1 MATQS
6 ESRPLSGTR
15 ILDFTRVLSGP
26 YCTALLADVGA
37 EVIKVEPPTG
47 DDYRHIGPFMGDE
60 SILFQAVNRG
70 KRSII
75 LDLTKRDDLGVALQ
89 LAATVDVV
97 VENFRPG
104 VADKL
109 GISWDA
115 LSSVNPRLIYA
126 SISGFGQSGAH
137 ANRPAYDIIIQ
148 ALSGIMFVTGDA
160 EREPTLIGESIA
172 DVVAGLFASWA
183 IVVALNERHRTGRGR
198 RIDVAMLD
206 AMIALQP
213 LVLAR
218 YIATGQPP
226 QRVGNRHPL
235 SAPFGVFRAADGPIV
250 LAVLN
255 DKLMRTL
262 CTVIGRPDMFVD
274 PRFATDSARL
284 ANEPVLRA
292 FIEEWTLGRSRT
304 QAVGELEAAGVPAA
318 VIQDIS
324 EALQMSALASRDIL
338 QDVEHPELGRL
349 QVPQQPAV
357 FIGVTRGGTSPAPC
371 LGEHSRLIR
380 DGMLAP

>member
-1 MATQS
+1 MTTHS

-37 EVIKVEPPTG
+37 EVIKVEPPAG
-47 DDYRHIGPFMGDE
+47 DDYRHIGPFVGDE

-75 LDLTKRDDLGVALQ
+75 LDLTKRNDLGAAFR
-89 LAATVDVV
+89 LAASVDVV

-126 SISGFGQSGAH
+126 SVSGFGQSGPQAS
-137 ANRPAYDIIIQ
+137 RPAYDIIIQ
-148 ALSGIMFVTGDA
+148 ALSGVMSVTGDP
-160 EREPTLIGESIA
+160 ERDPTLIGESIA

-183 IVVALNERHRTGRGR
+183 ILVALNERHRTGRGR

-255 DKLMRTL
+255 DKLMRAL
-262 CTVIGRPDMFVD
+262 CTVIGRADMLVD

-284 ANEPVLRA
+284 ANEPALRGL
-292 FIEEWTLGRSRT
+292 IEEWTLRRSKT

-318 VIQDIS
+318 AIQDIS
-324 EALQMSALASRDIL
+324 EALQMSALASRGIL

-357 FIGVTRGGTSPAPC
+357 FVGVRRGGTSPAPS
-371 LGEHSRLIR
+371 LGEHSQLIR
-380 DGMLAP
+380 DGVPPP